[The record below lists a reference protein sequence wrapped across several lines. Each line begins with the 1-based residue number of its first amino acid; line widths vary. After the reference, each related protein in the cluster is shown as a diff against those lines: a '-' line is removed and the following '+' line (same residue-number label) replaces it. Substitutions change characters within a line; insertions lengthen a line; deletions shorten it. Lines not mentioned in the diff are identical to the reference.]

1 MQGRIVSTA
10 EVRRARRVDREGAPA
25 SAGSAPP
32 ANELTSI
39 TPQLVAIG
47 LHFPY
52 RASHTQGQRLDLQQ
66 WGLDS
71 CPLSQQGNNVR
82 LETAETI
89 TRHTYL
95 RQRFFLN
102 DLELSEDFQP
112 LASDRCAEGCG
123 GSWSQVFIIRCEL

>member
-10 EVRRARRVDREGAPA
+10 EVSRAGRTDREGAPA
-25 SAGSAPP
+25 SAGSANP

-52 RASHTQGQRLDLQQ
+52 RASHTQGQRLDVQR

-71 CPLSQQGNNVR
+71 CPLSQQGNNLR
-82 LETAETI
+82 SESAETI

-95 RQRFFLN
+95 RQRVF
-102 DLELSEDFQP
+102 
-112 LASDRCAEGCG
+112 
-123 GSWSQVFIIRCEL
+123 FIIWNCQKTSSSLRQTAALMDAGELESGFHHQT